1 MKACSEA
8 LKTLLTEY
16 MQGKR
21 KTWYIA
27 ELYTFWLK
35 MDLSYNSGYFNS
47 GAILLRTGHDVDLT
61 VGGNKYLHIPIQHE
75 DINEKTG
82 IETTNTELT
91 INYNPNDVI
100 PELNTTWFKALQG
113 GTFDGAYVSIDRLY
127 SPIPWQ
133 YDMPNLSTD
142 YVLKARFFGR
152 IDVEEVK
159 LTQALLDV
167 KSPTDLLNTQLPRN
181 LIKPSCLNRFCD
193 SMCGLNKDYFAYDVT
208 ARSGSSRTRI
218 NMDESFA
225 DGFFTQG
232 TMMCTSGENIG
243 VSRSIKWFSG
253 DSAIP
258 AQPFANDVKAGD
270 TFTFWR
276 GCAKTM
282 VACQEFNN
290 MENFRGFPFL
300 PCQNV
305 LL

>member
-8 LKTLLTEY
+8 LKALLTEY

-47 GAILLRTGHDVDLT
+47 GTILLRTGHDVDLT

-75 DINEKTG
+75 DINEKIG
-82 IETTNTELT
+82 VETTDTELT

-100 PELNTTWFKALQG
+100 PELGVTWFKALQG

-133 YDMPNLSTD
+133 YDMPDISTD

-159 LTQALLDV
+159 LTTALLDV

-181 LIKPSCLNRFCD
+181 LVKPSCLNRFCD
-193 SMCGLNKDYFAYDVT
+193 SMCGLDKANFASNVT
-208 ARSGSSRTRI
+208 AASGSSKTAVVI
-218 NMDESFA
+218 HGNFS
-225 DGFFTQG
+225 DGYFTQG
-232 TMMCTSGENIG
+232 TMLCTSGANIG
-243 VSRSIKWFSG
+243 VSRSIKEFSNNT
-253 DSAIP
+253 ATP
-258 AQPFANDVKAGD
+258 AQPFANEVGIGD

-282 VACQEFNN
+282 VACQSFGN
-290 MENFRGFPFL
+290 MQNFRGFPFL

>member
-1 MKACSEA
+1 
-8 LKTLLTEY
+8 

-47 GAILLRTGHDVDLT
+47 GTILLRTGHDVDLT
-61 VGGNKYLHIPIQHE
+61 VGGNKYLHSPIQHE

-82 IETTNTELT
+82 IETTNMEVT
-91 INYNPNDVI
+91 INYTPSDVI
-100 PELNTTWFKALQG
+100 PELNVTYIEALQG
-113 GTFDGAYVSIDRLY
+113 GVFDGAYVSLDRLY

-133 YDMPNLSTD
+133 YEMPNISTD

-152 IDVEEVK
+152 IDVEEVR

-167 KSPTDLLNTQLPRN
+167 KSPTDLLNAQLPRN

-193 SMCGLNKDYFAYDVT
+193 SMCGLNKASFASNVT
-208 ARSGSSRTRI
+208 ALGGSSKMGI
-218 NMDESFA
+218 VIPEGFP
-225 DGFFTQG
+225 DGHFTQG
-232 TMMCTSGENIG
+232 TMLCTSGANVG

-253 DSAIP
+253 NTAVP
-258 AQPFANDVKAGD
+258 AEPYKNPVNAGD

-282 VACQEFNN
+282 VACQGYNN
-290 MENFRGFPFL
+290 MANFRGFPFL